1 MRRPLHLSCAPRRE
15 QGGFAL
21 FIVLIMMI
29 VIAFLVVAATQSYN
43 TEMRIGS
50 NDADRKMAMATAEAA
65 LRQGEGDISTL
76 KDPTFASNCA
86 GGLCAAAASAA
97 PSPNPIKDTPQG
109 TITVTIAGK
118 DSAIAAPSP
127 NPIKDTPQG
136 TIIVTIA
143 GKDSA
148 IAAWERTSCTNGSCL
163 ENSGRTFAVPGAAKA
178 PRYIIEFINHT
189 AATNTSIY
197 RVTARAWGKNA
208 NTVVTVQSYV
218 QASDN

>member
-118 DSAIAAPSP
+118 DSAIAA
-127 NPIKDTPQG
+127 
-136 TIIVTIA
+136 
-143 GKDSA
+143 
-148 IAAWERTSCTNGSCL
+148 WERTSCTNGSCL

>member
-1 MRRPLHLSCAPRRE
+1 MRRPLHLSRAPRRE

-86 GGLCAAAASAA
+86 GGLCAAAADKA
-97 PSPNPIKDTPQG
+97 PTRNTIKDTPQG
-109 TITVTIAGK
+109 TITITV
-118 DSAIAAPSP
+118 
-127 NPIKDTPQG
+127 
-136 TIIVTIA
+136 A

>member
-1 MRRPLHLSCAPRRE
+1 MRRPLHLSRAPRRE

-109 TITVTIAGK
+109 TVTVTVEG
-118 DSAIAAPSP
+118 DGR
-127 NPIKDTPQG
+127 T
-136 TIIVTIA
+136 T
-143 GKDSA
+143 
-148 IAAWERTSCTNGSCL
+148 AAWERQCGTTSASCL

>member
-1 MRRPLHLSCAPRRE
+1 MRRPLHLSRAPRRE

-118 DSAIAAPSP
+118 DSAIAA
-127 NPIKDTPQG
+127 
-136 TIIVTIA
+136 
-143 GKDSA
+143 
-148 IAAWERTSCTNGSCL
+148 WERTSCTNGSCL

>member
-1 MRRPLHLSCAPRRE
+1 MRRPLHLSRAPRRE

-86 GGLCAAAASAA
+86 DGLCAAAASTA

-118 DSAIAAPSP
+118 DSAI
-127 NPIKDTPQG
+127 
-136 TIIVTIA
+136 V
-143 GKDSA
+143 
-148 IAAWERTSCTNGSCL
+148 AWERQCGTTPASCL

>member
-1 MRRPLHLSCAPRRE
+1 MRRPLHLSRAPRRE

-50 NDADRKMAMATAEAA
+50 NDADRKIAMATAEAA

-97 PSPNPIKDTPQG
+97 PSPNPIKDP
-109 TITVTIAGK
+109 
-118 DSAIAAPSP
+118 
-127 NPIKDTPQG
+127 PQG

>member
-1 MRRPLHLSCAPRRE
+1 MRRPLHLSRAPRRE

-109 TITVTIAGK
+109 TITITV
-118 DSAIAAPSP
+118 
-127 NPIKDTPQG
+127 
-136 TIIVTIA
+136 A

-148 IAAWERTSCTNGSCL
+148 IAAWERQCGTTSASCL

>member
-1 MRRPLHLSCAPRRE
+1 MRRPLHLSRAPRRE

-86 GGLCAAAASAA
+86 GGLCAAAADKA
-97 PSPNPIKDTPQG
+97 PTPNTIKDTPKGTITIKDTPQG
-109 TITVTIAGK
+109 TITITGE
-118 DSAIAAPSP
+118 
-127 NPIKDTPQG
+127 G
-136 TIIVTIA
+136 
-143 GKDSA
+143 SA

>member
-1 MRRPLHLSCAPRRE
+1 MRRPLHLSRAPRRE

-109 TITVTIAGK
+109 TITITVAGK
-118 DSAIAAPSP
+118 A
-127 NPIKDTPQG
+127 
-136 TIIVTIA
+136 
-143 GKDSA
+143 SA
-148 IAAWERTSCTNGSCL
+148 IAAWERQCGTTSASCL

>member
-15 QGGFAL
+15 EGGFAL
-21 FIVLIMMI
+21 FVVLIMMI

-109 TITVTIAGK
+109 TITITV
-118 DSAIAAPSP
+118 
-127 NPIKDTPQG
+127 
-136 TIIVTIA
+136 A

-148 IAAWERTSCTNGSCL
+148 IAAWERQCGTTSASCL

>member
-1 MRRPLHLSCAPRRE
+1 MRRPLHLSRAPRRE

-97 PSPNPIKDTPQG
+97 PSPNPIKDTPLG
-109 TITVTIAGK
+109 TIT
-118 DSAIAAPSP
+118 
-127 NPIKDTPQG
+127 
-136 TIIVTIA
+136 VTIA

>member
-1 MRRPLHLSCAPRRE
+1 MRRPLHLSRAPRRE

-86 GGLCAAAASAA
+86 GGLCAAAVSAA

-109 TITVTIAGK
+109 TIT
-118 DSAIAAPSP
+118 
-127 NPIKDTPQG
+127 
-136 TIIVTIA
+136 VTIA

>member
-1 MRRPLHLSCAPRRE
+1 MRRPLHLSRAPRRE

-76 KDPTFASNCA
+76 EDPTFASNCA
-86 GGLCAAAASAA
+86 DGLCAPAASTA

-118 DSAIAAPSP
+118 DSAI
-127 NPIKDTPQG
+127 
-136 TIIVTIA
+136 V
-143 GKDSA
+143 
-148 IAAWERTSCTNGSCL
+148 AWERQCGTTPASCL

-197 RVTARAWGKNA
+197 RVTAREWGKNA

>member
-1 MRRPLHLSCAPRRE
+1 MRRPLHLSRAPRRE

-86 GGLCAAAASAA
+86 GGLCAAAAIAA

-109 TITVTIAGK
+109 TIT
-118 DSAIAAPSP
+118 
-127 NPIKDTPQG
+127 
-136 TIIVTIA
+136 VTIA

>member
-1 MRRPLHLSCAPRRE
+1 MRRPLHLSRAPRRE

-76 KDPTFASNCA
+76 EDPTFASNCA
-86 GGLCAAAASAA
+86 DGLCAAAASTA

-118 DSAIAAPSP
+118 DSAI
-127 NPIKDTPQG
+127 
-136 TIIVTIA
+136 V
-143 GKDSA
+143 
-148 IAAWERTSCTNGSCL
+148 AWERQCGTTPASCL

>member
-1 MRRPLHLSCAPRRE
+1 MRRPLHLSRAPRRE

-86 GGLCAAAASAA
+86 GGLCAAAADKA
-97 PSPNPIKDTPQG
+97 PTPNTIKDTPQG
-109 TITVTIAGK
+109 TVTVTVEG
-118 DSAIAAPSP
+118 DGR
-127 NPIKDTPQG
+127 T
-136 TIIVTIA
+136 T
-143 GKDSA
+143 
-148 IAAWERTSCTNGSCL
+148 AAWERQCGTTSASCL

>member
-1 MRRPLHLSCAPRRE
+1 MRRPLHLSRAPRRE

-97 PSPNPIKDTPQG
+97 PSPTPIKDTPPG
-109 TITVTIAGK
+109 TIT
-118 DSAIAAPSP
+118 
-127 NPIKDTPQG
+127 
-136 TIIVTIA
+136 VTIA

>member
-1 MRRPLHLSCAPRRE
+1 MRRPLHLSRAPRRE

-109 TITVTIAGK
+109 TITITV
-118 DSAIAAPSP
+118 
-127 NPIKDTPQG
+127 
-136 TIIVTIA
+136 A

-178 PRYIIEFINHT
+178 PRYIIEFIKHT

>member
-1 MRRPLHLSCAPRRE
+1 
-15 QGGFAL
+15 
-21 FIVLIMMI
+21 MI

-109 TITVTIAGK
+109 TITITV
-118 DSAIAAPSP
+118 
-127 NPIKDTPQG
+127 
-136 TIIVTIA
+136 A

-148 IAAWERTSCTNGSCL
+148 IAAWERQCGTTSASCL

>member
-1 MRRPLHLSCAPRRE
+1 MRRPLHLSRAPRRE

-21 FIVLIMMI
+21 FIWLIMMI
-29 VIAFLVVAATQSYN
+29 VIAFLVVASTQSYN

-109 TITVTIAGK
+109 TITITV
-118 DSAIAAPSP
+118 
-127 NPIKDTPQG
+127 
-136 TIIVTIA
+136 A

-148 IAAWERTSCTNGSCL
+148 IAAWERQCGTTSASCL

>member
-1 MRRPLHLSCAPRRE
+1 MRRPLHLSRAPRRE

-86 GGLCAAAASAA
+86 GGLWAAAASAA

-109 TITVTIAGK
+109 TIT
-118 DSAIAAPSP
+118 
-127 NPIKDTPQG
+127 
-136 TIIVTIA
+136 VTIA

>member
-1 MRRPLHLSCAPRRE
+1 MRRPLHLSRAPRRE

-109 TITVTIAGK
+109 TITITV
-118 DSAIAAPSP
+118 
-127 NPIKDTPQG
+127 
-136 TIIVTIA
+136 A

-148 IAAWERTSCTNGSCL
+148 IAAWERQCGTTPASCL

>member
-1 MRRPLHLSCAPRRE
+1 MRRPLHLSRAPRRE

-86 GGLCAAAASAA
+86 GGLCAAAADKA
-97 PSPNPIKDTPQG
+97 PTPNTIKDTPQG
-109 TITVTIAGK
+109 TIT
-118 DSAIAAPSP
+118 
-127 NPIKDTPQG
+127 IKDTPQG
-136 TIIVTIA
+136 TITIT
-143 GKDSA
+143 GEGSA

>member
-1 MRRPLHLSCAPRRE
+1 MRRPLHLSRAPRRE

-76 KDPTFASNCA
+76 EDPTFTSNCA
-86 GGLCAAAASAA
+86 DGLCAAAASAA
-97 PSPNPIKDTPQG
+97 PSPNPIEGTPQG
-109 TITVTIAGK
+109 TITITVEGK
-118 DSAIAAPSP
+118 SS
-127 NPIKDTPQG
+127 T
-136 TIIVTIA
+136 
-143 GKDSA
+143 
-148 IAAWERTSCTNGSCL
+148 IAAWERQCGTTPASCL
-163 ENSGRTFAVPGAAKA
+163 ENSGRTFAVPSAAKA
-178 PRYIIEFINHT
+178 PRYIIEFISYTEVN
-189 AATNTSIY
+189 NTSIY

-218 QASDN
+218 QVSES

>member
-1 MRRPLHLSCAPRRE
+1 MRRPLHLSRAPRRE

-118 DSAIAAPSP
+118 DSAIAA
-127 NPIKDTPQG
+127 
-136 TIIVTIA
+136 
-143 GKDSA
+143 
-148 IAAWERTSCTNGSCL
+148 WERQCGTTSASCL

>member
-1 MRRPLHLSCAPRRE
+1 MRRPLHLSRAPRRE
-15 QGGFAL
+15 PGGFAL
-21 FIVLIMMI
+21 FIVLLMMI

-109 TITVTIAGK
+109 TITITV
-118 DSAIAAPSP
+118 
-127 NPIKDTPQG
+127 
-136 TIIVTIA
+136 A

-148 IAAWERTSCTNGSCL
+148 IAAWERQCGTTSASCL

>member
-1 MRRPLHLSCAPRRE
+1 MRRPLHLSRAPRRE

-76 KDPTFASNCA
+76 KDPIFASNCA

-118 DSAIAAPSP
+118 DS
-127 NPIKDTPQG
+127 T
-136 TIIVTIA
+136 
-143 GKDSA
+143 

>member
-1 MRRPLHLSCAPRRE
+1 MRRPLHLSRAPRRE

-86 GGLCAAAASAA
+86 GGLCAAAADKA
-97 PSPNPIKDTPQG
+97 PTPNTIKDTPQG
-109 TITVTIAGK
+109 TVTVTVEG
-118 DSAIAAPSP
+118 DGR
-127 NPIKDTPQG
+127 T
-136 TIIVTIA
+136 
-143 GKDSA
+143 
-148 IAAWERTSCTNGSCL
+148 IAAWERQCGTTSASCL

>member
-1 MRRPLHLSCAPRRE
+1 MRRPLHLSRAPRRE

-86 GGLCAAAASAA
+86 GGLCAAAASTA

-118 DSAIAAPSP
+118 DSAI
-127 NPIKDTPQG
+127 
-136 TIIVTIA
+136 V
-143 GKDSA
+143 
-148 IAAWERTSCTNGSCL
+148 AWERQCGTTPASCL

>member
-1 MRRPLHLSCAPRRE
+1 MRRPLHLSRAPRRE

-109 TITVTIAGK
+109 TITVTIAGE
-118 DSAIAAPSP
+118 
-127 NPIKDTPQG
+127 
-136 TIIVTIA
+136 
-143 GKDSA
+143 DSA

>member
-1 MRRPLHLSCAPRRE
+1 MRRPLHLSRAPRRE

-86 GGLCAAAASAA
+86 GGLCAAAADKA
-97 PSPNPIKDTPQG
+97 PTPNTIKDTPQG
-109 TITVTIAGK
+109 TIT
-118 DSAIAAPSP
+118 
-127 NPIKDTPQG
+127 
-136 TIIVTIA
+136 VTIA

>member
-1 MRRPLHLSCAPRRE
+1 MRRPLHLSRAPRRE

-86 GGLCAAAASAA
+86 GGLCAAAADKA
-97 PSPNPIKDTPQG
+97 PTPNTIKDTPQG
-109 TITVTIAGK
+109 TIT
-118 DSAIAAPSP
+118 
-127 NPIKDTPQG
+127 IKDTPQG
-136 TIIVTIA
+136 TITVTIA

-218 QASDN
+218 QVSES

>member
-1 MRRPLHLSCAPRRE
+1 MRRPLHLSRAPRRE

-97 PSPNPIKDTPQG
+97 PASNCADGLCAAAASTAPSPNPIKDTPQG

-118 DSAIAAPSP
+118 DSAI
-127 NPIKDTPQG
+127 
-136 TIIVTIA
+136 V
-143 GKDSA
+143 
-148 IAAWERTSCTNGSCL
+148 AWERQCGTTPASCL

-178 PRYIIEFINHT
+178 PRYIIEFINNT

>member
-1 MRRPLHLSCAPRRE
+1 MRRPLHLSRAPRRE

-109 TITVTIAGK
+109 TITVTVAGK
-118 DSAIAAPSP
+118 DCAIA
-127 NPIKDTPQG
+127 
-136 TIIVTIA
+136 
-143 GKDSA
+143 
-148 IAAWERTSCTNGSCL
+148 AAWERTSCTNGSCL

>member
-1 MRRPLHLSCAPRRE
+1 MRRPLHLSRAPRRE

-118 DSAIAAPSP
+118 DSAIAA
-127 NPIKDTPQG
+127 
-136 TIIVTIA
+136 
-143 GKDSA
+143 
-148 IAAWERTSCTNGSCL
+148 WERTSCTKGSCL